1 MEIKNDLIMVNYERF
16 KNNFCTEHKNTVEN
30 FILNKIDGMS
40 MHDGHLGFAFFS
52 FLEII
57 Q

>member
-1 MEIKNDLIMVNYERF
+1 MKGSKLIPALNLR
-16 KNNFCTEHKNTVEN
+16 TVEN